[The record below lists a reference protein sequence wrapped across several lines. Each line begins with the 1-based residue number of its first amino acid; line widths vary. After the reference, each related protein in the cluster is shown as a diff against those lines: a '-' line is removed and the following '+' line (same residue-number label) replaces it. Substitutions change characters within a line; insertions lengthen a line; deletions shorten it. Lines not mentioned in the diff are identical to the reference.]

1 MTGHDTLPKPAR
13 GFPTRVFMSGWL
25 TAMALLACGCE
36 EHRMTLSQF
45 LEVQKD
51 LDQRAAASQPAEPPS
66 LTDEERAMLD
76 RQLGPYRASPGDLL
90 SVTVSGGDNTPGTT
104 AVATPVRVDKNGDI
118 RLPRI
123 GNVKVG
129 GLELDAVEQ
138 RILDTFVEKQVYVDR
153 DQIAVSAQ
161 LTTAETTPVLV
172 VGAATAPGL
181 VQLRRTERNPLQAI
195 VAAGGV
201 TETASGQVT
210 LKRLRQPGQEMNFDL
225 RDPAQIK
232 ASLAAAPLE
241 SGDIIEVQAAE
252 PSLLFVGGLVNAP
265 GPQTYT
271 PGTSR
276 TLLQAIAA
284 ASGLRTDVTPREAT
298 LIRRLNGQDYHVK
311 LDLDR
316 ITTAK
321 DPNIMLAAGDVLWVP
336 DTVETRIQD
345 FINRNLILR
354 FGASA
359 NYNLDYNM
367 SGEDYLNSASRR
379 RARLNNGTSGL
390 QNQIDPFGFLQRNQ
404 TLQSLN
410 Q

>member
-1 MTGHDTLPKPAR
+1 
-13 GFPTRVFMSGWL
+13 MSGWL